1 MLPTW
6 LVVQR
11 HSPIEHDKT
20 EARSENQS
28 EDKEQGLCKML
39 MLLGKGLEWIY
50 QWKIAY

>member
-28 EDKEQGLCKML
+28 EDKEQGGVQNVNVV
-39 MLLGKGLEWIY
+39 GKGP
-50 QWKIAY
+50 